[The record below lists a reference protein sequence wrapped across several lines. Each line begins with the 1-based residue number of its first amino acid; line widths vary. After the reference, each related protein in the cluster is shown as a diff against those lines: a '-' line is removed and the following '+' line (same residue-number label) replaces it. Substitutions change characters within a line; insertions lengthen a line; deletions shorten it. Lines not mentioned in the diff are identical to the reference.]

1 MGKQG
6 HCIQLEKE
14 VRLLTSRYTRG
25 HGYTQLNTEVGLA
38 DLCRSSIWRGTV
50 FRLNIQ
56 GEKATEDLPVL
67 HTLSTFVLRA
77 RAGLAFATPLSLTW
91 AGFIGSL
98 GLRLWSLSWPS
109 SCQHTHLGLP
119 LHPTWHSFLCHSQL
133 LSALESTTD
142 RAFITVFEL

>member
-67 HTLSTFVLRA
+67 HTVYICTQSQGRLS
-77 RAGLAFATPLSLTW
+77 
-91 AGFIGSL
+91 
-98 GLRLWSLSWPS
+98 
-109 SCQHTHLGLP
+109 
-119 LHPTWHSFLCHSQL
+119 LCHSSEPHL
-133 LSALESTTD
+133 GRLHRFFGAETLVLVMAKLMPAHTLRTSLAPHMAFFLVSLTAPECPGKYD
-142 RAFITVFEL
+142 RQSFHNSI